1 MSEQETKIR
10 DFGFAS
16 SMGRWL
22 LMLPLLGKP
31 RGCLRQ
37 LAYTLMHAIPP
48 VVVGW
53 PAGQLYRMYRC
64 RTTVHSML
72 LIRPARLL
80 TPA

>member
-1 MSEQETKIR
+1 MSEQETKYGILVCV
-10 DFGFAS
+10 DGSVAS
-16 SMGRWL
+16 DAAIAWASREAVM
-22 LMLPLLGKP
+22 
-31 RGCLRQ
+31 RQ
-37 LAYTLMHAIPP
+37 LPITLMHAIPP

-53 PAGQLYRMYRC
+53 PAVSYMRMYPIG